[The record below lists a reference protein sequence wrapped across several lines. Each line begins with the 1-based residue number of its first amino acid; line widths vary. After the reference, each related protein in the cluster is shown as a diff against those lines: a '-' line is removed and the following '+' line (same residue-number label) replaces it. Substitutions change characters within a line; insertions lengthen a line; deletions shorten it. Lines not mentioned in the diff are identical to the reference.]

1 MGARSYVPAL
11 GRFLQPDPVP
21 GGSINAY
28 GYTHDNP
35 LNEIDPSGDIALNA
49 TSGGLSAVG
58 EGEGV
63 GLENGTG
70 LAEGAVMPQ
79 PVNLELERE
88 YRQAREAR
96 EAAEAAAEAEEE
108 WEWWEEEEGEY
119 EWATYHNDGGK
130 EQAHAE
136 PAVLYTPLG
145 GSNEDDG
152 FEDEWRRIFI
162 AGSRC
167 EQYGGHWKGHKCV
180 GIPHHRGSK
189 SACEFV
195 AGGVGTVAGSAA
207 GSVVGPAGTFVGGLV
222 GGWLGSQVCG

>member
-1 MGARSYVPAL
+1 VNLPNAARL
-11 GRFLQPDPVP
+11 NTG
-21 GGSINAY
+21 NA
-28 GYTHDNP
+28 HDV
-35 LNEIDPSGDIALNA
+35 SGD
-49 TSGGLSAVG
+49 GCG
-58 EGEGV
+58 
-63 GLENGTG
+63 
-70 LAEGAVMPQ
+70 
-79 PVNLELERE
+79 
-88 YRQAREAR
+88 
-96 EAAEAAAEAEEE
+96 
-108 WEWWEEEEGEY
+108 
-119 EWATYHNDGGK
+119 DGGYCHGHWVK
-130 EQAHAE
+130 RSEKGHRHGEPIGGDGWE